1 MESKKITYYYWIDNI
16 KLFACILVVLGHF
29 AMSMTAAG
37 LASCSPAY
45 YFFIQSI
52 YTYHVPLFF
61 VCSGFLY
68 QKSNRVH
75 GFSNWGYSVKSK
87 FLNLSVPYFTFTI
100 ITLLIKTIFANEIN
114 TAAGDFLT
122 TLFIN
127 PTAPYWYLYALFFMF
142 LIIPNFKTKKGSALF
157 LSISIAFVVIYIIL
171 IEFKIIAPYIIRSY
185 LGRLVWFA
193 IGIFIAFDDERKISL
208 FEKILC
214 PVSFAAAI
222 ILSLIFYT
230 KPNDDNILKYVIG
243 ILFVYS
249 IVIFSRLLN
258 FELINKIAKKFSEY
272 FMPVFLMHTIFC
284 AGIRILLLKFN
295 ITNIVIHSVLGII
308 FAFALPIIVYYISER
323 IPFLL
328 FFIYPKKAIAQIK
341 HKKHLNFQR

>member
-16 KLFACILVVLGHF
+16 KLFACILVVVGHF
-29 AMSMTAAG
+29 AMSMSSAG
-37 LASCSPAY
+37 LTEYSPTY

-75 GFSNWGYSVKSK
+75 GFSNWKDSVKSK
-87 FLNLSVPYFTFTI
+87 FLNLSIPYFTFTI
-100 ITLLIKTIFANEIN
+100 ITLLIKTLFSNEVN
-114 TAAGDFLT
+114 TQAGGFLT

-142 LIIPNFKTKKGSALF
+142 LIIPNFKTKKGASIL
-157 LSISIAFVVIYIIL
+157 LSISIAFVIIYIIL
-171 IEFKIIAPYIIRSY
+171 VQFKITVPYIIRSY

-222 ILSLIFYT
+222 ILSFIFYT
-230 KPNDDNILKYVIG
+230 TPNNDNILKYVIG

-249 IVIFSRLLN
+249 IGIFSRL
-258 FELINKIAKKFSEY
+258 FQPELINKTAKKFSEY

-284 AGIRILLLKFN
+284 AGIRILLLKLN
-295 ITNIVIHSVLGII
+295 ITNIVIHSVLGLS
-308 FAFALPIIVYYISER
+308 FAFAIPIIIYNISKK

-341 HKKHLNFQR
+341 HKNI